1 MLKNEMKVP
10 SFNKIIIKIAGTF
23 CLRKNGSFD
32 FIQLMIILIYIFL
45 GLKFFGLIK
54 KDNNSNIVQLE
65 YHSYNWTQKGNFIK
79 TKWGNNL
86 DINNIWQE
94 YPRPQLERKNWMNL
108 NGLWSYSVTEKG
120 ITKPKSPDGA
130 ILVPF
135 PIESSLSGVMRNFT
149 PEQII
154 WYEKDFEIPEQWLD
168 KNILL
173 HFGAVD
179 WKCDIYINEE
189 KIGEHSGGYTAF
201 YFDITDKI
209 KKGINKLIV
218 KVIDPTD
225 KGYQPRGKQILGP
238 YQIYYTPTSGIWQ
251 TVWLEPVKN
260 DRIEDI
266 EINND
271 FDNREIKINFR
282 LNSEKRLKI
291 NLFIEYKDKF
301 ISLIE
306 GTSNEIIIIKI
317 NEDDFHEWSP
327 SEPNIY
333 IIKAKLF
340 NDYHQLI
347 DSIST
352 YTTIRKVE
360 QKKDEKGFYR
370 IFLNNKPF
378 FNMGTLDQGYW
389 PDGLYTPPSEEAMIY
404 DIQKLKELG
413 FNTIR
418 KHVKIEPYRYYYECD
433 KLGMLVWQDM
443 PSGDQGKNKRD
454 QKIINGGTDR
464 QRSEISIKNYYIE
477 WGEIIEK
484 LKFFQCIIIWI
495 PFNEAW
501 GQFDTEKVVNFTRE
515 KDSTRLISPASGGN
529 HRNCGNI
536 LDIHNYPHPS
546 DFLKVNN
553 SINVLGEYG
562 GISLQIPEHI
572 WKNNTWGYFKSY
584 SKDELTEIYEKYID
598 KLVNYTKNGTSAAIY
613 TQTTDVE
620 TEINGLITYDREIVK
635 VYEDR
640 IKKANLK
647 LINSLK

>member
-1 MLKNEMKVP
+1 M
-10 SFNKIIIKIAGTF
+10 SDKI
-23 CLRKNGSFD
+23 
-32 FIQLMIILIYIFL
+32 
-45 GLKFFGLIK
+45 LIK
-54 KDNNSNIVQLE
+54 KDKNSNIVQLE
-65 YHSYNWTQKGNFIK
+65 YHSNNWTQKGNFIK
-79 TKWGNNL
+79 TKWGKNL

-291 NLFIEYKDKF
+291 NLFVEYKGKF
-301 ISLIE
+301 ISFIE
-306 GTSNEIIIIKI
+306 GTSNEI
-317 NEDDFHEWSP
+317 
-327 SEPNIY
+327 
-333 IIKAKLF
+333 
-340 NDYHQLI
+340 
-347 DSIST
+347 
-352 YTTIRKVE
+352 
-360 QKKDEKGFYR
+360 
-370 IFLNNKPF
+370 
-378 FNMGTLDQGYW
+378 
-389 PDGLYTPPSEEAMIY
+389 
-404 DIQKLKELG
+404 
-413 FNTIR
+413 
-418 KHVKIEPYRYYYECD
+418 
-433 KLGMLVWQDM
+433 
-443 PSGDQGKNKRD
+443 
-454 QKIINGGTDR
+454 
-464 QRSEISIKNYYIE
+464 
-477 WGEIIEK
+477 
-484 LKFFQCIIIWI
+484 
-495 PFNEAW
+495 
-501 GQFDTEKVVNFTRE
+501 
-515 KDSTRLISPASGGN
+515 
-529 HRNCGNI
+529 
-536 LDIHNYPHPS
+536 
-546 DFLKVNN
+546 
-553 SINVLGEYG
+553 
-562 GISLQIPEHI
+562 
-572 WKNNTWGYFKSY
+572 KNNNF
-584 SKDELTEIYEKYID
+584 
-598 KLVNYTKNGTSAAIY
+598 
-613 TQTTDVE
+613 
-620 TEINGLITYDREIVK
+620 
-635 VYEDR
+635 
-640 IKKANLK
+640 
-647 LINSLK
+647 